1 MAKIGENKLA
11 KTHSVEIYFRICDD
25 ESGDYIQLGPDKDGL
40 DMVEI
45 SSHVHVSLKEGVK
58 ETGHIVMPIEVAN
71 KLQQAIRDYIDRL

>member
-1 MAKIGENKLA
+1 MAKTYSTEFYI
-11 KTHSVEIYFRICDD
+11 RICDD

-45 SSHVHVSLKEGVK
+45 SSHCEGA
-58 ETGHIVMPIEVAN
+58 ETGSVVMPIEAAN

>member
-1 MAKIGENKLA
+1 MPKYQHDL
-11 KTHSVEIYFRICDD
+11 
-25 ESGDYIQLGPDKDGL
+25 
-40 DMVEI
+40 EI

>member
-25 ESGDYIQLGPDKDGL
+25 DSGDYIQLGPDKDGL

-45 SSHVHVSLKEGVK
+45 SSHVSLKEGVK

>member
-11 KTHSVEIYFRICDD
+11 KTHSVEFYIRICDD
-25 ESGDYIQLGPDKDGL
+25 ESGDYVQLGPDKDGL

-45 SSHVHVSLKEGVK
+45 SSHCDGK
-58 ETGHIVMPIEVAN
+58 ETSSVVMPIEVAN